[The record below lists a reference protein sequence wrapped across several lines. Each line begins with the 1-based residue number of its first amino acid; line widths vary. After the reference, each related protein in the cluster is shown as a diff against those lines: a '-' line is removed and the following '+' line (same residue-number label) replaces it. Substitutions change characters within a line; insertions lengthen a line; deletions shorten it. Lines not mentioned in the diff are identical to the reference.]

1 MKDARAATDEL
12 ESATRGASTVILG
25 ATAYEGRDGRSVKQA
40 PRRQLGG

>member
-25 ATAYEGRDGRSVKQA
+25 ATAYEGRG
-40 PRRQLGG
+40 LGCRGGSAA